1 MRKIPIFYHIPKN
14 AGTYMI
20 GYFIEF
26 FGYWRDNH
34 TDWNDYSVEGFSN
47 IKLICL
53 VKNNRILARLLL
65 GDLNQFLDQYPGNIT
80 QQSESEFEI
89 DLDEVTSEFLNNFFV
104 FAAIIESEGFKYRS
118 TLLAHLANF
127 SFYEF
132 TILRESFSRA
142 RSLHT
147 YAVSEE
153 SMHESIHFLLK
164 SESLEK
170 YILSDE
176 CEDCWLIRNILNL
189 DDIIEIEQFHFDA
202 AVDILQTFNVYD
214 IKYVDQAIKNSILS
228 CYDIDVEQLD
238 LHFDNIFTNKS
249 NSWINIE
256 FSYLCAEAQEHF
268 KQRSFWDRKLYSTLL
283 EHK

>member
-14 AGTYMI
+14 AGTYTI
-20 GYFIEF
+20 SYFIKF
-26 FGYWRDNH
+26 FEYWRDNY

-47 IKLICL
+47 IKFVCL
-53 VKNNRILARLLL
+53 VKDNRILARLLL
-65 GDLNQFLDQYPGNIT
+65 GDLNQFLDQYLGNIT
-80 QQSESEFEI
+80 QQSESEFKI

-104 FAAIIESEGFKYRS
+104 FAVIIQSEGFKYRS

-132 TILRESFSRA
+132 MILRESFSRV
-142 RSLHT
+142 RSLYA

-153 SMHESIHFLLK
+153 SVHESIHFLLK

-170 YILSDE
+170 YILLDE
-176 CEDCWLIRNILNL
+176 CEDCWLIRNILGL

-214 IKYVDQAIKNSILS
+214 IKRVDRAIKNSILS
-228 CYDIDVEQLD
+228 CYDIDVEQLN
-238 LHFDNIFTNKS
+238 LSFDNIFRNQS
-249 NSWINIE
+249 NTFVNIE
-256 FSYLCAEAQEHF
+256 YSNLCAEAQEHF

-283 EHK
+283 EYK